1 MKNKFLSLVIVSLSV
16 ITFSQLDLRPAQ
28 SQTKKF
34 SCVTA
39 DGIPTTVAQT
49 ARGNV
54 PVIKWV
60 SKDFDGAGWTP
71 QRRCQEV
78 SDRFQKYHQSGE
90 LNFLTTGK
98 MNGQQVVCVTN
109 ENGGDCRGLLVTIRP
124 TSTPSGTLQKLM
136 GIRVGAT
143 GPAFESSDD
152 RLYINMDKYFDQL
165 QKSDSDL
172 W

>member
-1 MKNKFLSLVIVSLSV
+1 MKNKFLSLAIASLSI
-16 ITFSQLDLRPAQ
+16 ITFSQLDLSPAQ
-28 SQTKKF
+28 AQTKKF

-60 SKDFDGAGWTP
+60 SKEFDGAGWTA

-78 SDRFQKYHQSGE
+78 SDRFQKFHQSGE
-90 LNFLTTGK
+90 LNYLTTGK
-98 MNGQQVVCVTN
+98 MGGQQVVCVTN
-109 ENGGDCRGLLVTIRP
+109 ENGKDCRGLLVTIRP
-124 TSTPSGTLQKLM
+124 TSTPSETLQKLM

-143 GPAFESSDD
+143 GPALESSND
-152 RLYINMDKYFDQL
+152 RLYVNMTEYFNQL